1 MYTVRTFAN
10 IGVAN
15 AGANPAPGD
24 FFRSVLTH
32 EIGHTLGLEHPGNY
46 DGSGNYERDAEYSGD
61 TRARSVMSYFSEKN
75 QSGHN
80 FKLLYPSVPMMD
92 DISGIQKVYG
102 ANTKTR
108 NTDTIYGFNS
118 NTDREAF
125 GLKSANDNP
134 VFCVWDGGGDDTLD
148 FSGYSQ
154 NQKINLNAGS
164 FSDVGALKGNV
175 SVAKG
180 VTLENA
186 VGGKGDDALIGNH
199 VANRLKGGAGADRL
213 SGGAGADTFVYD
225 HASDS
230 TPDSPDVILDFESG
244 ADKIDV
250 SAVLKRANISALKF
264 VDRLIGQPGQAVIGY
279 DEGSNEGC
287 LALDVTGNG
296 KADLLIK
303 SIGRIKPTD
312 ILVYCDTTTPNPE
325 QKDPK
330 PQPRPQPE
338 EPKPKP
344 KPEPKPKEPKP
355 DEPKPLPDLCEPQPC
370 PDSCEPKP
378 RPDSC
383 EPQPCPAP
391 REPQPRPE
399 PVEPQPRPDPSEPKP
414 RPDPREPQPR
424 PEPSEPKPRPDR
436 REPQPRPDPS
446 KPKPRPD
453 PREPQPRPDPWKP
466 RPRPDPCEP
475 LPRPDPWKPRPRPD
489 PWEPQPRPD
498 PWKPRP
504 RPDPCEPQPR
514 PDPWKPRPRPDPW
527 EPQPRPAPWKP
538 RPRPDPCEPKPRPDP
553 CEPRPRPAPCEPKPT
568 PRTDPCEPDAFTRNA
583 RPAYGFSPY
592 PGGYRA
598 MQASVFNQSAISA
611 RAWREIHSTSDA
623 R

>member
-1 MYTVRTFAN
+1 MRISGPSTTNISVPQAPDPKSGISPESSVEGYALHGKKPVFTTEQAGKQITRNGYKVHDRNGDGQTTVSYRVSKGFTPQQAEQARQALQYWQDVTNVTFTENGKNADGHIDIYDMPETSDGNSSFPDMYKVRTS
-10 IGVAN
+10 
-15 AGANPAPGD
+15 AGMGTAKATANPAPGD
-24 FFRSVLTH
+24 FFRSVLIH

-46 DGSGNYERDAEYSGD
+46 DGVGDYGRDAEYAGD
-61 TRARSVMSYFSEKN
+61 TLARSVMSYFSAKN
-75 QSGHN
+75 QSGHD
-80 FKLLYPSVPMMD
+80 FKSLYPSAPMMD

-108 NTDTIYGFNS
+108 NTDTTYGFNS

-125 GLKSANDNP
+125 SLMSANDNP

-164 FSDVGALKGNV
+164 FSDIGALKGNV

-213 SGGAGADTFVYD
+213 SGGAGADTFVYE

-230 TPDSPDVILDFESG
+230 TPDNPDVILDFESG

-264 VDRLIGQPGQAVIGY
+264 VDRLTGQPGQAVVGY
-279 DEGSNEGC
+279 DEGSNEGG

-296 KADLLIK
+296 KADLLIN

-312 ILVYCDTTTPNPE
+312 ILVYCDTATPNPE

-344 KPEPKPKEPKP
+344 KPEPKPREPKA
-355 DEPKPLPDLCEPQPC
+355 EERKPLPEL
-370 PDSCEPKP
+370 
-378 RPDSC
+378 C

-399 PVEPQPRPDPSEPKP
+399 PVEPTPRPDPREAQPRPDPSEPTP
-414 RPDPREPQPR
+414 RPDPLEPQ
-424 PEPSEPKPRPDR
+424 
-436 REPQPRPDPS
+436 
-446 KPKPRPD
+446 
-453 PREPQPRPDPWKP
+453 
-466 RPRPDPCEP
+466 
-475 LPRPDPWKPRPRPD
+475 
-489 PWEPQPRPD
+489 
-498 PWKPRP
+498 
-504 RPDPCEPQPR
+504 
-514 PDPWKPRPRPDPW
+514 
-527 EPQPRPAPWKP
+527 
-538 RPRPDPCEPKPRPDP
+538 PRPDP
-553 CEPRPRPAPCEPKPT
+553 CEPRPLPAPCEPKPT
-568 PRTDPCEPDAFTRNA
+568 PRTDPCELDAFTRNA
-583 RPAYGFSPY
+583 RPVYGFSPY
-592 PGGYRA
+592 SGGYRA